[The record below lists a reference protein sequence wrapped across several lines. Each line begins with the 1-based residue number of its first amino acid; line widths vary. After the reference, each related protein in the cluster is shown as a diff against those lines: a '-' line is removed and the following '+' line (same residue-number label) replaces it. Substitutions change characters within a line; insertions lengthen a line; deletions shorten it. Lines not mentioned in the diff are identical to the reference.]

1 MEIEVKLKY
10 KNKEDVVDWLNANG
24 FVFTKTKEIRDS
36 YYSCGQKS
44 MSNKNSLYRLRNVVG
59 ELRELTLKDS
69 LQDIKGVW
77 SRREI
82 NVAVDDP
89 EKMAEILTS
98 LNCSLIKENFSK
110 REIWNKGETE
120 FAFIDFSKPAE
131 LYIAEIEGPDGAEV
145 QKLIDLLGDKVEVAG
160 EEVFAIFDK
169 RK

>member
-10 KNKEDVVDWLNANG
+10 KNKDEIVDWLKANG
-24 FVFTKTKEIRDS
+24 FVFTKSREIRDS
-36 YYSCGQKS
+36 YYGLGQNS
-44 MSNKNSLYRLRNVVG
+44 MSNKKSLYRLRNVVG

-69 LQDIKGVW
+69 LQDNKGVW

-89 EKMAEILTS
+89 ENMTEILSS

-110 REIWNKGETE
+110 REVWNKGETE

-131 LYIAEIEGPDGAEV
+131 LHLAEIEGPDGAEV
-145 QKLIDLLGDKVEVAG
+145 QKFIDLLGDKVEVAG

-169 RK
+169 EK